1 VAAPII
7 LPTLP
12 SCIPESLFPATS
24 TGDLS
29 ADVPAPPPA
38 PESRNVA
45 DFGGCEALF
54 ELHRPWAESI
64 GRSVRRGLPPS
75 FDVDDL
81 EQEAR
86 IQHWRCVEAF
96 DPGRGV
102 PYRAFAYFP
111 IRGAVLM
118 SCRRRNYRDSTH
130 EPLLLFGGAYLDG
143 RPNPEEAVLRR
154 EKRRN
159 VTGPHEYR
167 QRVRLRVALA
177 LLPAEESDLVR
188 KVLTGADVGELERSA
203 PGTRTRLTRA
213 VHRLKRELTR
223 PPQPQR
229 MTDPPSR
236 CEPAAGRPLED
247 DRESCTG
254 TTSGRRFPDGWPQL
268 PPEELRT
275 AIARLAPADAYLI
288 RRVHLDGVNVEDLSA
303 VWGVDVGERL
313 RSAMERLTLVA
324 RGA

>member
-1 VAAPII
+1 MI
-7 LPTLP
+7 LPAP
-12 SCIPESLFPATS
+12 
-24 TGDLS
+24 LS
-29 ADVPAPPPA
+29 SA
-38 PESRNVA
+38 PESRNVS
-45 DFGGCEALF
+45 DFGGPCEALF

-64 GRSVRRGLPPS
+64 GRSVKRGLPPS

-118 SCRRRNYRDSTH
+118 SCRRRNYREATH
-130 EPLLLFGGAYLDG
+130 DELSHGLSVSMVDR

-154 EKRRN
+154 EKRHN
-159 VTGPHEYR
+159 VTGPREYR
-167 QRVRLRVALA
+167 QRVRLRVALL
-177 LLPAEESDLVR
+177 LLPAEDSDLVR
-188 KVLTGADVGELERSA
+188 QVLAGADVGELERSA
-203 PGTRTRLTRA
+203 PGTRMRFSRA
-213 VHRLKRELTR
+213 IHRLKRELKR

-229 MTDPPSR
+229 MTDTPQ
-236 CEPAAGRPLED
+236 CEPAA
-247 DRESCTG
+247 
-254 TTSGRRFPDGWPQL
+254 QL

-303 VWGVDVGERL
+303 AWGADVRERLL
-313 RSAMERLTLVA
+313 RSAMERLLTDPAGREAPPA
-324 RGA
+324 RK